1 MSSLRS
7 VRDLEVRG
15 RRVLLR
21 VDFNVPLSEGIV
33 QDDTRIRAAL
43 PTLRLLRDRGASVI
57 LCSHLGRPKG
67 KPVAG
72 LSLRPVAA
80 RLAELMDAPVEFAED
95 CVGPAAQ
102 TAVAQLRAGGLLV
115 LENTRF
121 HPQETENDPVFAR
134 QLADLAEL
142 YVNDAFGS
150 AHRAHASTEG
160 VAHFL
165 PNAAGLLVEQEVR
178 FLKEALSKP
187 QRPYI
192 VILGGAKISDK
203 IGLVRKLLGEAD
215 GLLVGGGMAN
225 TFLAT
230 QGLDLAESLVE
241 QESRPVAA
249 ELLTRPGS
257 RLHLP
262 VDVVVASEVSESAD
276 HRVTQVDQ
284 IPAGWRAVDIGPRT
298 LEQFSQVLH
307 PAKTI
312 LWNGPMGI
320 FEIEIFSAGTRGIAQ
335 AIADSQALSIVGGGD
350 SVAAVQQAGLADRFT
365 HLSTGGGATLALL
378 EGQTLPG
385 LAVLQV

>member
-1 MSSLRS
+1 VSSLRS

>member
-1 MSSLRS
+1 M
-7 VRDLEVRG
+7 
-15 RRVLLR
+15 LLR
-21 VDFNVPLSEGIV
+21 VDFNVPLSEGTV

-43 PTLRLLRDRGASVI
+43 PTIRLLHERGASVI

-67 KPVAG
+67 KLVPS

-80 RLAELMDAPVEFAED
+80 RLAELLDEAVEFAAD

-102 TAVAQLRAGGLLV
+102 AAAARLRPGGLLM

-121 HPQETENDPVFAR
+121 YPQETENDPTFAG
-134 QLADLAEL
+134 QLAELAEL

-165 PNAAGLLVEQEVR
+165 PSAAGLLVEQEVK
-178 FLKEALSKP
+178 FIKEALSSP
-187 QRPYI
+187 ERPY
-192 VILGGAKISDK
+192 VVLLGGAKISDK
-203 IGLVRKLLGEAD
+203 IGLVRKLLSEAD
-215 GLLVGGGMAN
+215 ALLVGGGMAN
-225 TFLAT
+225 TFLAA
-230 QGLDLAESLVE
+230 QGLDLANSLVE
-241 QESRPVAA
+241 QESLPVAA
-249 ELLTRPGS
+249 ELLAQPGS
-257 RLHLP
+257 RIHLP
-262 VDVVVASEVSESAD
+262 VDVVVASEFSELAE
-276 HRVTQVDQ
+276 HRVAKVDQ
-284 IPAGWRAVDIGPRT
+284 IPVGWRAADIGPQT
-298 LEQFSQVLH
+298 LEQFSEVLR

-312 LWNGPMGI
+312 LWNGPMGV

-335 AIADSQALSIVGGGD
+335 AIAGVHALSIVGGGD
-350 SVAAVQQAGLADRFT
+350 SVAAVQQAGLAARFT

>member
-1 MSSLRS
+1 
-7 VRDLEVRG
+7 VRDLEVQG

-21 VDFNVPLSEGIV
+21 VDFNVPLSDRTI

-43 PTLRLLRDRGASVI
+43 PTIQLLGERGATVI

-67 KPVAG
+67 QRVPS
-72 LSLRPVAA
+72 LSLRPVAL
-80 RLAELMDAPVEFAED
+80 RLAELLGRPVAFVED
-95 CVGPAAQ
+95 CVGPTAQ
-102 TAVAQLRAGGLLV
+102 AAVARLESGGLLM

-121 HPQETENDPVFAR
+121 YSQETKNDPAFAR

-165 PNAAGLLVEQEVR
+165 PSAAGLLVEQEVE
-178 FLKEALSKP
+178 FLKESLAAP
-187 QRPYI
+187 ERPYI
-192 VILGGAKISDK
+192 VLLGGAKISDK

-215 GLLVGGGMAN
+215 ALLVGGGMAN
-225 TFLAT
+225 TFLAS
-230 QGLDLAESLVE
+230 QGLDLADSLVE
-241 QESRPVAA
+241 QASLPVAA
-249 ELLTRPGS
+249 ELLAQPGA
-257 RLHLP
+257 RIQLP
-262 VDVVVASEVSESAD
+262 VDVVVAPELSELAE
-276 HRVTQVDQ
+276 HRVCRVNQ
-284 IPAGWRAVDIGPRT
+284 IPAGWHAVDIGPQT
-298 LEQFSQVLH
+298 LEQFSAVLL
-307 PAKTI
+307 PARTI
-312 LWNGPMGI
+312 LWNGPMGV
-320 FEIEIFSAGTRGIAQ
+320 FEIEAFAGGTRGIAR
-335 AIADSQALSIVGGGD
+335 AIAGTHALSIVGGGD